1 MKKMI
6 LSYALAT
13 LLTVSVNAQEV
24 VIMKGSKDTSEK
36 PLMVIDGVISKNAN
50 MNEISPNDI
59 QSINVLKGNMASK
72 KYGEQGAK
80 GVIEITTK
88 KKSGEVT
95 VTAKEVKI
103 DTTILDGNNE
113 NNIHKNVNLSIVI
126 DGDKI
131 TINGK
136 PADKNDP
143 RLKMMGKASI
153 GKNGKRKKVIIEDI
167 TTEEKPE
174 MEERAEIM
182 EQPEMEEGS
191 DDVMDLMTPPPP
203 PTNSA
208 FLGVM
213 SEENEKGAKINIVS
227 ENSPAEKAGLQPN
240 DIIKKVNDKNVDG
253 PKSLYEVVGTLKPN
267 DKITITYLRDGK
279 ELTATATLAKNKA
292 LNAPQTFSFTT
303 PNGNGQMPNIRRG
316 FRISP
321 DQNFGF
327 NMPELKE
334 LDGLMNRNTNKPKLG
349 ISVEDIEAAEG
360 VKIKSVT
367 AGSPAEKAGLKTNDV
382 IIQFDENK
390 VTDVNDLKWNYL
402 QEGQVLKFTI
412 QRNGEKKKIE
422 VKIPKKLK
430 SADL

>member
-6 LSYALAT
+6 LGYAIAT

-24 VIMKGSKDTSEK
+24 VIIKGGKDTSEK
-36 PLMVIDGVISKNAN
+36 PLIVIDGVISNNAN
-50 MNEISPNDI
+50 ISDISPSDI
-59 QSINVLKGNMASK
+59 QSMNVLKGNMATK
-72 KYGEQGAK
+72 KYGENGKK
-80 GVIEITTK
+80 GVIEIISK
-88 KKSGEVT
+88 KKTGEVT

-103 DTTILDGNNE
+103 DTTILDGNNDSII
-113 NNIHKNVNLSIVI
+113 NKNVNLSIVI

-143 RLKMMGKASI
+143 RLKMMGKSSI

-167 TTEEKPE
+167 TTEDKPE
-174 MEERAEIM
+174 MEERAEKM
-182 EQPEMEEGS
+182 EAPEMEEGS
-191 DDVMDLMTPPPP
+191 DDVIDLMAPPAP
-203 PTNSA
+203 PTNAA

-253 PKSLYEVVGTLKPN
+253 PKSLYEVVGTMKPN

-279 ELTATATLAKNKA
+279 ELTTNATLAKNKA

-303 PNGNGQMPNIRRG
+303 PNGQMPNIRRG
-316 FRISP
+316 FRIRP
-321 DQNFGF
+321 DQNFSF
-327 NMPELKE
+327 EMPELKE
-334 LDGLMNRNTNKPKLG
+334 LDGLINRNTNKPKLG
-349 ISVEDIEAAEG
+349 ISVEDIESSEG

-367 AGSPAEKAGLKTNDV
+367 AGSPAEKAGLKTNDI

-390 VTDVNDLKWNYL
+390 VSDVNDLKWNYL